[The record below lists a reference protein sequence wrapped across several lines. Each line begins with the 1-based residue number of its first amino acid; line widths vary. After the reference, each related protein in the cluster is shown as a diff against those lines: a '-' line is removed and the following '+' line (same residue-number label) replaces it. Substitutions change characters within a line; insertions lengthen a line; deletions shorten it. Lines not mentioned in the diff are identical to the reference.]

1 MNLSSDFYSKL
12 VENLLNNSKRWYMCR
27 NDENI

>member
-1 MNLSSDFYSKL
+1 MNLSSDFYSKF
-12 VENLLNNSKRWYMCR
+12 VENLLNNPKRWYMCR